1 MYKGYLEGKKDN
13 IDIETT
19 LKYNNLSFAMLDLID
34 KTTQI
39 AIEFWLDVKSDFN
52 RSKIYDS
59 AVKISK
65 NIQLI
70 RENYDELVNRL
81 KYKNVKLLYLYYDF
95 LEKIIFYEQDCKEI
109 KDKII
114 QYTQSRDNSNDYI
127 ESKETSMVNFQ

>member
-1 MYKGYLEGKKDN
+1 MYKSYLEGKKDN

-19 LKYNNLSFAMLDLID
+19 LKYNSLSFAMLDLID
-34 KTTQI
+34 KTTQT

-70 RENYDELVNRL
+70 RENYDELVNKL

-114 QYTQSRDNSNDYI
+114 QYTQSRDNSNEFI
-127 ESKETSMVNFQ
+127 ESKETSMVYYY

>member
-1 MYKGYLEGKKDN
+1 MYKSYLEGKKDN

-19 LKYNNLSFAMLDLID
+19 LKYNSLSFAMLDLID
-34 KTTQI
+34 KTTQT

-70 RENYDELVNRL
+70 RENYDELVNKL

-114 QYTQSRDNSNDYI
+114 QYTQSRDNSNEFI
-127 ESKETSMVNFQ
+127 ESKETSMVYT